1 MSFTRLKY
9 DNCACQEA
17 TARSVG
23 PMHYRLFGGHVEHC
37 NLCHSFTGP
46 RNSKEDVSTTRENCE
61 LGHGSMI
68 AVESELQNRVNPSS
82 QCNKVGKNNGHKDH
96 DANIKHKDNCGVFL
110 DEQDTRFS
118 HPLDNYRGMTI
129 DRFEHLP
136 IDPQCN
142 IFWNNSINSRLVAK
156 DTYRMIRPE
165 LLTNTPFP
173 VELPSNENT
182 VCSYKCEKK

>member
-37 NLCHSFTGP
+37 NVCHSFTGP

-110 DEQDTRFS
+110 DEQDTRFT
-118 HPLDNYRGMTI
+118 HPLDHYRGMSI

-142 IFWNNSINSRLVAK
+142 IFWDNSINSRLVAK